1 MSKLKF
7 LVIEDDLFYQT
18 YVNDLL
24 ADSDVDIVN
33 AQDGEAGLALAIA
46 EQPDLIITDIE
57 IPRIQG
63 FVLFKTLRERPET
76 CNIPVIMMSG
86 KVEKALLERHSK
98 LSVHAEGYLPKPF
111 SGQVLIDMIRNLIGE
126 DFGFSEVKIT
136 PDGEEPSG
144 HPEPAET
151 HSAPEISQFPVEEPQ
166 DHVQVHVEA
175 GELTILVVDDSRY
188 ICDITTDFL
197 KELGIR
203 TETASDGEAGYKKA
217 SELLPD
223 LVLLDVQMPN
233 LNGFVVCEMLRKQ
246 KDTENIPIILM
257 SAVVDDESFQRHSKL
272 RFHADAYLQ
281 KPFMKSELHELVRRF
296 TSLGNTPPIN
306 IESKTG
312 FFVPL
317 EDADISGENVSSTM
331 EGSDPHI
338 SKQLE
343 KTKAELEGKVARE
356 LKLEGDLEGM
366 KSAKEQLE
374 ADLDSVRKTKDQL
387 EAEMFEMRKTVE
399 GTESGL
405 HDKLTLAT
413 QRFEESRAS
422 SERLAEENTALK
434 ARLEEISA
442 DGQGRGEL
450 EELGQ
455 KLEQKLKEKQEE
467 LNALRGENKEL
478 KDKQLEAESHV
489 EWKSQLTEF
498 GARLEG
504 ANVAA
509 LEMENRNILLNKEI
523 EELKSREIPD
533 PGDNA
538 PDREELQKGIEGL
551 SRDLKAAIAA
561 KKEIEDQANSIIQNR
576 EKEDETP
583 VLKQQLEKTR
593 EENQELV
600 TRIAEAE
607 SRVQWLDEVKSQLD
621 QAQSETSELR
631 KQLDTLPDNA
641 NGELSALKEELAEA
655 LERSDSLEK
664 ERDTLSPTQ
673 GEMDELRSRN
683 LELEKLNEE
692 LKKEGEE
699 NRKLAASETEARMDL
714 EGQLDSQAQE
724 KALLADELA
733 QAKRQPDE
741 DDEADDKIQDLENR
755 LKAEREL
762 RNAADRK
769 IEELKAELLEPT
781 QEEEKIRQLEKDS
794 KELKASLRETRKR
807 CEDLEKKVGEK
818 GEKLGDAREEIKS
831 LKAAIEGSDESDGKI
846 EQLEKDNKQ
855 LSAVLRETR
864 NRCEQLEKQ
873 EEQRKAD
880 HLGELRE
887 PVRGNSH
894 LDDRLD
900 QLEAVLGK
908 TVREAQTILRD
919 QKDKETALENSV
931 ESLMRA
937 LEEEKSAYRKDR
949 AMWNEKE
956 GELKQS
962 FEDALR
968 ESRRLMGEEAA
979 RVYPMHMPGRSR
991 PLEVVTWKS
1000 KYGIAAV
1007 AVVAALVI
1015 FAGGYLAKSRN
1026 DATSGQAAIPVP
1038 GIATVPDPQIPAGK
1052 PPKPWIA
1059 RSGPED
1065 TYEELWRRN
1074 TVQSV
1079 SDDMMIQATLHTR
1092 EELEA
1097 AIKYTAAKEGWTS
1110 ERTEKAMADMAK
1122 TYNLSGSYYITV
1134 YNKNLKSGYPGY
1146 AESFERHIALRDH
1159 SGREIRAHLPVELEG
1174 SKFISSRVSAAGKEM
1189 NPVFLYEVGLT
1200 VAFSREE
1207 LAGKPLGLQ
1216 LVLYD
1221 IGAVPMRVLTWDMSG
1236 MGSLL

>member
-1 MSKLKF
+1 
-7 LVIEDDLFYQT
+7 
-18 YVNDLL
+18 
-24 ADSDVDIVN
+24 
-33 AQDGEAGLALAIA
+33 
-46 EQPDLIITDIE
+46 
-57 IPRIQG
+57 
-63 FVLFKTLRERPET
+63 
-76 CNIPVIMMSG
+76 
-86 KVEKALLERHSK
+86 
-98 LSVHAEGYLPKPF
+98 
-111 SGQVLIDMIRNLIGE
+111 
-126 DFGFSEVKIT
+126 
-136 PDGEEPSG
+136 
-144 HPEPAET
+144 
-151 HSAPEISQFPVEEPQ
+151 
-166 DHVQVHVEA
+166 
-175 GELTILVVDDSRY
+175 
-188 ICDITTDFL
+188 
-197 KELGIR
+197 
-203 TETASDGEAGYKKA
+203 
-217 SELLPD
+217 
-223 LVLLDVQMPN
+223 
-233 LNGFVVCEMLRKQ
+233 
-246 KDTENIPIILM
+246 
-257 SAVVDDESFQRHSKL
+257 
-272 RFHADAYLQ
+272 
-281 KPFMKSELHELVRRF
+281 
-296 TSLGNTPPIN
+296 
-306 IESKTG
+306 
-312 FFVPL
+312 
-317 EDADISGENVSSTM
+317 
-331 EGSDPHI
+331 
-338 SKQLE
+338 
-343 KTKAELEGKVARE
+343 
-356 LKLEGDLEGM
+356 
-366 KSAKEQLE
+366 
-374 ADLDSVRKTKDQL
+374 
-387 EAEMFEMRKTVE
+387 
-399 GTESGL
+399 
-405 HDKLTLAT
+405 
-413 QRFEESRAS
+413 
-422 SERLAEENTALK
+422 
-434 ARLEEISA
+434 
-442 DGQGRGEL
+442 
-450 EELGQ
+450 
-455 KLEQKLKEKQEE
+455 
-467 LNALRGENKEL
+467 
-478 KDKQLEAESHV
+478 
-489 EWKSQLTEF
+489 
-498 GARLEG
+498 
-504 ANVAA
+504 
-509 LEMENRNILLNKEI
+509 
-523 EELKSREIPD
+523 
-533 PGDNA
+533 
-538 PDREELQKGIEGL
+538 
-551 SRDLKAAIAA
+551 
-561 KKEIEDQANSIIQNR
+561 
-576 EKEDETP
+576 
-583 VLKQQLEKTR
+583 
-593 EENQELV
+593 
-600 TRIAEAE
+600 
-607 SRVQWLDEVKSQLD
+607 
-621 QAQSETSELR
+621 
-631 KQLDTLPDNA
+631 
-641 NGELSALKEELAEA
+641 
-655 LERSDSLEK
+655 
-664 ERDTLSPTQ
+664 
-673 GEMDELRSRN
+673 
-683 LELEKLNEE
+683 
-692 LKKEGEE
+692 
-699 NRKLAASETEARMDL
+699 MDL
-714 EGQLDSQAQE
+714 EGQQDIQAQE

-733 QAKRQPDE
+733 LARRQQDE

-755 LKAEREL
+755 LEAEREL

-781 QEEEKIRQLEKDS
+781 QGEEKIRQQEKDN

-807 CEDLEKKVGEK
+807 YEDLEKKVGEK

-846 EQLEKDNKQ
+846 EQLEKDNKR

-873 EEQRKAD
+873 EEQSKAD

-900 QLEAVLGK
+900 QLEEVLGK

-931 ESLMRA
+931 EALMGA

-1000 KYGIAAV
+1000 RYGIASV
-1007 AVVAALVI
+1007 AVVAALII
-1015 FAGGYLAKSRN
+1015 FAGGYLAKSGN

-1146 AESFERHIALRDH
+1146 AESFERHIALRDQ

>member
-24 ADSDVDIVN
+24 AESGVDIVN
-33 AQDGEAGLALAIA
+33 AQDGEAGLSLAIA

-57 IPRIQG
+57 IPKIQG
-63 FVLFKTLRERPET
+63 FVLFKTLREHPET
-76 CNIPVIMMSG
+76 SNIPVIMMSG
-86 KVEKALLERHSK
+86 KVEKALLERHSS
-98 LSVHAEGYLPKPF
+98 LSIHAEGYLPKPF
-111 SGQVLIDMIRNLIGE
+111 SGQVLIDMIRSIIGE
-126 DFGFSEVKIT
+126 DSGFSEVMVT
-136 PDGEEPSG
+136 QDDEEPVG
-144 HPEPAET
+144 QTEPPEAQ
-151 HSAPEISQFPVEEPQ
+151 SAPEISQFPEEEPQ
-166 DHVQVHVEA
+166 VHDKA
-175 GELTILVVDDSRY
+175 GEITILVVDDSRY

-197 KELGIR
+197 EELGIR
-203 TETASDGEAGYKKA
+203 SETASDGESGYKKA

-246 KDTENIPIILM
+246 EATKNIPIILM
-257 SAVVDDESFQRHSKL
+257 SAVVDDESFERHSKL
-272 RFHADAYLQ
+272 RYHADAYLQ

-296 TSLGNTPPIN
+296 TSLGDVAPIN

-317 EDADISGENVSSTM
+317 EDTDVPGKASVSDI
-331 EGSDPHI
+331 EGSDPYI
-338 SKQLE
+338 LKQLE
-343 KTKAELEGKVARE
+343 KAKAELEGKVARV
-356 LKLEGDLEGM
+356 LQLEGDLEGM
-366 KSAKEQLE
+366 KSAKDQLE
-374 ADLDSVRKTKDQL
+374 TDLGGVRKTKDQL
-387 EAEMFEMRKTVE
+387 EAELFEMRKTVE
-399 GTESGL
+399 GTQSGL

-413 QRFEESRAS
+413 QRFEDSRTE
-422 SERLAEENTALK
+422 SERLTEENSALQ
-434 ARLEEISA
+434 ARLEEVSS
-442 DGQGRGEL
+442 DGQGRVEL
-450 EELGQ
+450 EELVQ
-455 KLEQKLKEKQEE
+455 KLEQKLKEQQEE
-467 LNALRGENKEL
+467 LNALLGNNKEL
-478 KDKQLEAESHV
+478 KDKQLEAESNA
-489 EWKSQLTEF
+489 ELKSQLTEF
-498 GARLEG
+498 GARVEE
-504 ANVAA
+504 ANAA
-509 LEMENRNILLNKEI
+509 VLEMENRNKLLNNEI

-533 PGDNA
+533 PGDDA
-538 PDREELQKGIEGL
+538 IDREDLQKEIEGL
-551 SRDLKAAIAA
+551 RRDLKAAIAA
-561 KKEIEDQANSIIQNR
+561 KKEIEDQATSIIQNR
-576 EKEDETP
+576 EKEDETA
-583 VLKQQLEKTR
+583 LLQMELEKSR

-607 SRVQWLDEVKSQLD
+607 SKVQWLDEVKSQLD

-631 KQLDTLPDNA
+631 KQLDALPDNA
-641 NGELSALKEELAEA
+641 NAELSALKDELADA
-655 LERSDSLEK
+655 LKRADSMEEEK
-664 ERDTLSPTQ
+664 DTLSHTQ
-673 GEMDELRSRN
+673 EDMSELRSRN

-699 NRKLAASETEARMDL
+699 SQKLAASETEARLDL
-714 EGQLDSQAQE
+714 ESQLDRQAEE
-724 KALLADELA
+724 KALLAGELEE
-733 QAKRQPDE
+733 AKRQMDE
-741 DDEADDKIQDLENR
+741 GDEADDKILDLEKR
-755 LKAEREL
+755 LEAEREL
-762 RNAADRK
+762 RTAADRK
-769 IEELKAELLEPT
+769 IEELKAEFLEPT
-781 QEEEKIRQLEKDS
+781 NEDEKVGQLEKDN
-794 KELKASLRETRKR
+794 KELKAALRETRKR
-807 CEDLEKKVGEK
+807 CEEFEKRERDK
-818 GEKLGDAREEIKS
+818 GEKLGDAKEEIKS
-831 LKAAIEGSDESDGKI
+831 LKAAIEGSDASDGKI
-846 EQLEKDNKQ
+846 EQLEKDNKE
-855 LSAVLRETR
+855 LRAVLRETR

-873 EEQRKAD
+873 EEKRKAVLVD
-880 HLGELRE
+880 E
-887 PVRGNSH
+887 PQAQDRGNSH
-894 LDDRLD
+894 LDERLD
-900 QLEAVLGK
+900 QLEEVLGK
-908 TVREAQTILRD
+908 TVREAQNILRD
-919 QKDKETALENSV
+919 QKDKETALEESV

-949 AMWNEKE
+949 TMWSEKE

-1007 AVVAALVI
+1007 AAVAALVI

-1026 DATSGQAAIPVP
+1026 DTTSAQTVIPVQNM
-1038 GIATVPDPQIPAGK
+1038 ATAPEPQIPAGK

-1097 AIKYTAAKEGWTS
+1097 AIKYTAAKEGWTN
-1110 ERTEKAMADMAK
+1110 ERTKKAMADMAK

-1146 AESFERHIALRDH
+1146 ADSFERHIALRDN
-1159 SGREIRAHLPVELEG
+1159 SGREVRAHLPGELEG

-1207 LAGKPLGLQ
+1207 LAGKPVGLQ